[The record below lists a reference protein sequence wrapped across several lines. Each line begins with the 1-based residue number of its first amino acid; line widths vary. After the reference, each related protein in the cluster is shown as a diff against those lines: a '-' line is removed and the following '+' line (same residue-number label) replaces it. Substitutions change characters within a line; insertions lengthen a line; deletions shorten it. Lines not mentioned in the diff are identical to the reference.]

1 MTATTTAPA
10 LIAEVRAY
18 AVEHYDD
25 GGWDVIVETFSD
37 DELAAAIG
45 GARTLGGALRKLR
58 PSVSV
63 WADRDAEA
71 RAEADAAREPAP
83 EAEAAAA
90 QPTRREQVAALAA
103 TATAAEIAQATGLS
117 IPGVRHHLR
126 SLGITAVSPDRAATV
141 SPHRATVAQ
150 LAADGCTAQ
159 QIADQTGL
167 SVAGVRHHLKAAGVS
182 AAPADRTAAASPK
195 REQVAALL
203 GDGKPVREIASAL
216 GLSIPGTRYHVKAIR
231 QAQAA

>member
-1 MTATTTAPA
+1 MTATTTTAPA

-18 AVEHYDD
+18 AVEHYND

-83 EAEAAAA
+83 EAAPAG
-90 QPTRREQVAALAA
+90 PTRREQVAALAA

-141 SPHRATVAQ
+141 SPHRDRIAQ

-167 SVAGVRHHLKAAGVS
+167 SVPGVRHHLKAAGIT